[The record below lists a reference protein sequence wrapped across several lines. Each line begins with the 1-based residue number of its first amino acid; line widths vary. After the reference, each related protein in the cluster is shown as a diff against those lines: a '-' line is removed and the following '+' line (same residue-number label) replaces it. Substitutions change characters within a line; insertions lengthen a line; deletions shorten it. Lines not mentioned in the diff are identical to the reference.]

1 MRIAIGTLV
10 LALTAAPAG
19 ATTIDDLCAPTDDP
33 CVVSGTHVID
43 ADSTLDL
50 ADRGLELALDAK
62 LSWTN
67 NLTVQNAASCTFQ
80 AGSKLQEAV
89 ELAPAHFL
97 ELDCK
102 TGTFAGTI
110 TSRGAGVLIEG
121 DFGSGIDGPYV
132 VSGTIKA
139 MGDQV
144 GVIAID
150 SYGSPGDITVSGK
163 IQAKSKVGTPPGE
176 FRLIS
181 NFGNLLITEKAKIKA
196 NGATADPFTEFFIVE
211 AGTGTLTIDG
221 TIDARSKSGAY
232 AFNLEGNQAV
242 SFGPKSKIKATAKNK
257 GATMAINSQVSTVTL
272 QGKIQAKA
280 KDVSNPDGPKVRV
293 CAGDDVSMQEKS
305 SIDASAGFEG
315 SVIIG
320 AFDTARV
327 NAGASIASKTDGDI
341 EVCGGTSGSISPDAR
356 VSPDPEAV
364 GTYSSA
370 GCLSPESQVIF
381 DLGCN
386 AGN

>member
-1 MRIAIGTLV
+1 MRIATAALV
-10 LALTAAPAG
+10 VGFLTAPAG
-19 ATTIDDLCAPTDDP
+19 ATAIDDLCAPADDP

-43 ADSTLDL
+43 PDSTLDL
-50 ADRGLELALDAK
+50 GGRALELAVGAK
-62 LSWTN
+62 VSWTS
-67 NLTVQNAASCTFQ
+67 NLTVMNATSCTLQ
-80 AGSKLQEAV
+80 DGSKLQETTEIATT
-89 ELAPAHFL
+89 HFL
-97 ELDCK
+97 ELDCV
-102 TGTFAGTI
+102 TATLAGTI
-110 TSRGAGVLIEG
+110 STRGAGVLVG
-121 DFGSGIDGPYV
+121 VSTPGPNDGPFV

-139 MGDQV
+139 QGDQV

-176 FRLIS
+176 FRLIT
-181 NFGNLLITEKAKIKA
+181 NFGNLVITEKAKIKM
-196 NGATADPFTEFFIVE
+196 NGAVADPFTEFFIVE

-221 TIDARSKSGAY
+221 SIDARSRSGAY
-232 AFNLEGNQAV
+232 AMNLEGNAAV
-242 SFGPKSKIKATAKNK
+242 TFGPKSKITATAKNK
-257 GATMAINSQVSTVTL
+257 GVAMGINSQVSTVTL
-272 QGKIQAKA
+272 RGKIQAKA
-280 KDVSNPDGPKVRV
+280 RDVSNPDGPKVHV
-293 CAGDDVSMQEKS
+293 CAGDDVLVEEKS

-315 SVIIG
+315 SVILG

-327 NAGASIASKTDGDI
+327 QAGASIASKTDGDI
-341 EVCGGTSGSISPDAR
+341 EVCGGTSGSISPSAR

-381 DLGCN
+381 DLDCN